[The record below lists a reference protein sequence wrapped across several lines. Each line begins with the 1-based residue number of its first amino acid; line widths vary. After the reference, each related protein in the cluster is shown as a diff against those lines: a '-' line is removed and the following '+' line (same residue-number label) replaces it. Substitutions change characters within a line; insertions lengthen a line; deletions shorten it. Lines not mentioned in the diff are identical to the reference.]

1 MKRVF
6 IYTVLL
12 AIPVLCSALTPN
24 DVYHNDNN
32 IFYVN
37 PSLHEVKL
45 RLNHTGKVEV
55 LVYIDTTG
63 YALSSVY
70 REDPYVYF
78 GAAVPA
84 IDRGVPYYFTVT
96 TVEGSLRIPQ
106 IGHFTSTVPAFS
118 TPEWSHGKVYYSIF
132 PDGFF
137 NGDPLNDPDKKG

>member
-84 IDRGVPYYFTVT
+84 IDRGV
-96 TVEGSLRIPQ
+96 
-106 IGHFTSTVPAFS
+106 
-118 TPEWSHGKVYYSIF
+118 
-132 PDGFF
+132 
-137 NGDPLNDPDKKG
+137 